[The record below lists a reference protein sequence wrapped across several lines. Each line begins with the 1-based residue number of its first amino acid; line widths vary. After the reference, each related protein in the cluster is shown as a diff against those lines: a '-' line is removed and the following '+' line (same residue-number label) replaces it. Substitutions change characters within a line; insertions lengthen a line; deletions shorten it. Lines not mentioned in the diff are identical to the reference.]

1 MAAIPHA
8 PILATTPGG
17 VLLRVRVQ
25 PDARM
30 ERLDGVHAGDLRLR
44 LAAPPVDGAANDS
57 CLSFLAKTLRVR
69 RSQVRLRSGQ
79 KSRHKLIHIKG
90 ISLPQ
95 VAAALGIP
103 HSST

>member
-17 VLLRVRVQ
+17 VLLRVR
-25 PDARM
+25 
-30 ERLDGVHAGDLRLR
+30 RL
-44 LAAPPVDGAANDS
+44 
-57 CLSFLAKTLRVR
+57 
-69 RSQVRLRSGQ
+69 QSGQ